1 VLTVVRSEA
10 MRSGG
15 TSHGAVKASA
25 LPSLLT
31 AKQVGIT
38 LGIRPKRVYE
48 IVGHLAIS
56 LAPRTLRWDP
66 VDIES
71 FIKERRGRV
80 T

>member
-1 VLTVVRSEA
+1 VLTVARSETTGE
-10 MRSGG
+10 GG
-15 TSHGAVKASA
+15 TAPGAVEVSA

-31 AKQVGIT
+31 AKQVAIK
-38 LGIRPKRVYE
+38 LEIRPKRVYE
-48 IVGHLAIS
+48 ILGHLAIS

-66 VDIES
+66 VDIEV